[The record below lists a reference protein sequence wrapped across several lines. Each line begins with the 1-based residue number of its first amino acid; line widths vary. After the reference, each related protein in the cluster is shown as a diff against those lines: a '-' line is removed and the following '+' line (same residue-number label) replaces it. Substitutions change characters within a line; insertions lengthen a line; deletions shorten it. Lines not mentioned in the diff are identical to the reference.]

1 MKCNNIHIIGTPGGE
16 ESDQGLENLFEEIM
30 TENFP
35 NLVKDKFIKVQEILD
50 TVLVNPVPAHK
61 VSSNI
66 YWKCLKPVNVEVQNL
81 CLCSQSNLTYPNLSF
96 EESFSLIIIHKY

>member
-1 MKCNNIHIIGTPGGE
+1 MKQKIELAIWKTRWKKNTQSEQQNETRLKKNEDGLRELWDNIKCNNTCIIGIPEGE
-16 ESDQGLENLFEEIM
+16 EIEQRIEKLFEEIM

-35 NLVKDKFIKVQEILD
+35 NVVKDKFIKVQEILD

-66 YWKCLKPVNVEVQNL
+66 Y
-81 CLCSQSNLTYPNLSF
+81 
-96 EESFSLIIIHKY
+96 